1 MAWAIA
7 AALAAVLM
15 ADLPSGWGISGDL
28 DGCTR
33 RGAAYRLSTAEA
45 RRANASLQASP
56 SPGRHDFLVAESRG
70 AASMVDASEQ
80 LERELRGDGE
90 CRDVDTEAGTE
101 RRRTAHR
108 EEAGEGE
115 TEAPCR
121 CRRHCRRQRQQQQH

>member
-15 ADLPSGWGISGDL
+15 ADLPPGWGISGDL

-56 SPGRHDFLVAESRG
+56 SPGRHDFLVAESRTFWDPSKAG
-70 AASMVDASEQ
+70 PSNFPICLAA
-80 LERELRGDGE
+80 
-90 CRDVDTEAGTE
+90 
-101 RRRTAHR
+101 RRSAN
-108 EEAGEGE
+108 
-115 TEAPCR
+115 PSCVSFFF
-121 CRRHCRRQRQQQQH
+121 

>member
-1 MAWAIA
+1 MLDPVPELRSPRPDLARSRMAWAIA

-45 RRANASLQASP
+45 RRADASLQASP

-80 LERELRGDGE
+80 LERGHAIPTTL
-90 CRDVDTEAGTE
+90 
-101 RRRTAHR
+101 
-108 EEAGEGE
+108 
-115 TEAPCR
+115 
-121 CRRHCRRQRQQQQH
+121 

>member
-15 ADLPSGWGISGDL
+15 ADLPPGWGISPDL

-45 RRANASLQASP
+45 RRANQSLQASP

-80 LERELRGDGE
+80 LERGHAIPTTL
-90 CRDVDTEAGTE
+90 
-101 RRRTAHR
+101 
-108 EEAGEGE
+108 
-115 TEAPCR
+115 
-121 CRRHCRRQRQQQQH
+121 